1 MATAILDLTRR
12 VDLIAQ
18 AWRRLR
24 PLKTYSSLSVE
35 DFVEGAKPSIDVR
48 AVLKELD
55 GHTKATQKRRKLVD
69 ANTEALIRRV
79 VHAVQGDQEDGEN
92 SEIYAAM
99 GFVPRSQR
107 ARRVRRRATGVVK
120 APAAASAPTPAPT
133 PPTSPGTAS

>member
-1 MATAILDLTRR
+1 MATATIDLSRR

-24 PLKTYSSLSVE
+24 PDKTYSNLTVE
-35 DFVEGAKPSIDVR
+35 QFVEGAKASADVR

-55 GHTKATQKRRKLVD
+55 GHTKATHKRRKLVD
-69 ANTEALIRRV
+69 ASTEALIRRV
-79 VHAVQGDQEDGEN
+79 VHAVQGDEEDGEN

-107 ARRVRRRATGVVK
+107 ARRARRRVKDVVK
-120 APAAASAPTPAPT
+120 KPAAASAPTPAPT
-133 PPTSPGTAS
+133 PAPSPEKAS